1 MTDKTKHFY
10 EFGKFRLDAENPSLW
25 RDSKLVSISPKALET
40 LILLVEKNGEIVSR
54 DELLENVWKDTF
66 VEEGNINY
74 TISLLRKTLENKD
87 LIQTIP
93 RRGYRFVADVK
104 KLSQNGNGFISVEAL
119 PPAFQKYKFR
129 WVLTSIFIASLLLLA
144 SFALGL
150 RGDKTVNASG
160 NSQSNNPEA
169 TQAYARGRMILA
181 TREVENREEKAI
193 VEFQRAI
200 TFDPTF
206 AAAHAGLA
214 EVYSTIAVKLSAPNS
229 RENFT
234 KAKAAAE
241 RALAL
246 DENLAEGYLI
256 RGWLKRQADWDWKGA
271 EEDLRRAIELNPKI
285 AIAHQRLAHLLSQ
298 LGRHD
303 EALAEIKL
311 AYQLDPISDF
321 VLGSHA
327 PILEA
332 RRDYAEGLKETGQFL
347 RENKENNAAA
357 RAHATFLYHTGDFA
371 AVIKL
376 GEESLERSSSK
387 NPFAWYSLLAAAY
400 EKTGNF
406 EKSDEAMQ
414 KLEAL
419 AQNDTRS
426 LYSLAM
432 NYAEL
437 GRADEAILALNK
449 CFELHEERM
458 VWMGVEPRFANLQ
471 NDLRF
476 RALLEKMNLN

>member
-1 MTDKTKHFY
+1 MSNKTKHFY
-10 EFGKFRLDAENPSLW
+10 GFEKFRLDTENPSLW
-25 RDSKLVSISPKALET
+25 RTGELVSIPPKALET

-54 DELLENVWKDTF
+54 DELMETVWKDTF

-74 TISLLRKTLENKD
+74 TISLLRKTLEDKD

-104 KLSQNGNGFISVEAL
+104 KISQNGNGFISVEAS
-119 PPAFQKYKFR
+119 PPTAQKSKFR
-129 WVLTSIFIASLLLLA
+129 WVLASIFLASLVFLT
-144 SFALGL
+144 SFAAWL
-150 RGDKTVNASG
+150 RDDKTANASG

-169 TQAYARGRMILA
+169 TQAYSRGRMIIA

-193 VEFQRAI
+193 LEFQRAI
-200 TFDPTF
+200 TFDPTY
-206 AAAHAGLA
+206 AAAYAGLA

-229 RENFT
+229 RENFA

-256 RGWLKRQADWDWKGA
+256 RGWLKREADWDWKGA
-271 EEDLRRAIELNPKI
+271 EEDLRRAIEINPKL
-285 AIAHQRLAHLLSQ
+285 ASAHQRLAHLLSQ

-303 EALAEIKL
+303 EALAEIKV
-311 AYQLDPISDF
+311 AYELDPISDF

-376 GEESLERSSSK
+376 GEASLARNSTK

-406 EKSDEAMQ
+406 EKSSGELQ
-414 KLEAL
+414 KLEGL
-419 AQNDTRS
+419 AQTDTRS

-449 CFELHEERM
+449 CFELHEERL
-458 VWMGVEPRFANLQ
+458 VWIGVEPRFANLQ

-476 RALLEKMNLN
+476 KALLQKMNLN